1 MCPQVSTIA
10 CPHDGAVM
18 VDLLEGKAASKAA
31 STSASKAVKQQ
42 AKHSKCVDTMP
53 SFRYQAV
60 YIYIYICN
68 LRPHTLV
75 TCVDTMPSFRYQAV
89 YIYIYVT

>member
-31 STSASKAVKQQ
+31 STAASTAASKAASTAVKQQ
-42 AKHSKCVDTMP
+42 AKAAKVKQ
-53 SFRYQAV
+53 RVVKKQQA
-60 YIYIYICN
+60 
-68 LRPHTLV
+68 RPHDGALI
-75 TCVDTMPSFRYQAV
+75 VDSPRR
-89 YIYIYVT
+89 